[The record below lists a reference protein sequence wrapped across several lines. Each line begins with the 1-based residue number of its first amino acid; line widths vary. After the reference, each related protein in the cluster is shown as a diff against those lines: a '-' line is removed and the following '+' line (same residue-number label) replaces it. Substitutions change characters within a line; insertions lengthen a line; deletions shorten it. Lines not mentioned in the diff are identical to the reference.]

1 MSEVQTPFV
10 AELNYFMNHSFD
22 YPSPAPA
29 HLSPGTLGHSC
40 YVTSEIFQS
49 DDKNISHHMSH
60 FIVSH
65 CTHIFRD
72 KGGLRN

>member
-1 MSEVQTPFV
+1 MSEVQTLFV

-29 HLSPGTLGHSC
+29 HPLPGTLGHSC

-49 DDKNISHHMSH
+49 DDKNISHHILLFH
-60 FIVSH
+60 TAH

>member
-1 MSEVQTPFV
+1 MSEVKTPFV

-49 DDKNISHHMSH
+49 DDKNISHHILLFH
-60 FIVSH
+60 
-65 CTHIFRD
+65 TAHIFSEIKED
-72 KGGLRN
+72 